1 MRCGCLAA
9 GAHRTTDEASEGA
22 QRTLELGKAEGTRA
36 YSHVWRGVA
45 WLVLRGLQ
53 ATVTRLRERSVAMQQ
68 RLAAQETKQAEL
80 NERVQVRVMVAWL
93 PTLVVTV

>member
-1 MRCGCLAA
+1 MWCGVA
-9 GAHRTTDEASEGA
+9 
-22 QRTLELGKAEGTRA
+22 
-36 YSHVWRGVA
+36 WRGVA